1 MYPGSQSH
9 EFVMEL
15 KVLWDVDAQVKHEVY
30 PKFEHVKHFKLHDI
44 HTKVIASLYWPGG
57 HMQEVPLKI
66 VNWFGLQVK
75 QYDALKLHDPQS
87 KLQAVHTPPF
97 SKYPSLQ

>member
-1 MYPGSQSH
+1 
-9 EFVMEL
+9 
-15 KVLWDVDAQVKHEVY
+15 
-30 PKFEHVKHFKLHDI
+30 
-44 HTKVIASLYWPGG
+44 
-57 HMQEVPLKI
+57 MQEVPLKI

-87 KLQAVHTPPF
+87 KLQAVHIPPF